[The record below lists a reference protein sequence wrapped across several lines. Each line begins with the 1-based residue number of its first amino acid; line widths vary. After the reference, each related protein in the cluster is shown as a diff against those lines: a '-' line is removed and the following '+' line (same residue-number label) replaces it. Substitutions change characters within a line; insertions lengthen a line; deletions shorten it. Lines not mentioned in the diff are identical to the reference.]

1 MSTEPYDVVVIGSGP
16 GGYVCAIRCAQLG
29 LRTAVVEKDDTLGG
43 TCLNIGCIPSKAL
56 LHSSELYH
64 QVHDNGGA
72 HGIVAENVRPDVA
85 AMMRRKDAVVEKLVT
100 GVRTLLDKRK
110 VDIIHGT
117 GRFTSRTD
125 IEVTKSDGKKE
136 KVGARNFVIA
146 TGSVPVELPFLKPDG
161 EQVVTSTEAIAF
173 PEVPE
178 SLLVVGAGAIGLE
191 LGSVWSRL
199 GSDVTFVE
207 FLPTI
212 AAGSDKDVSQLA
224 ERIFKKQGMTVH
236 TSTKVTGCRKNKKS
250 VSLTAERKGKE
261 VKYKA
266 EKVLLSVGRRP
277 FTEGLGLEEAGV
289 RTDEKGR
296 IPTDNLRTEVEGI
309 WAIGDVT
316 TGPMLAHKAEEDG
329 VAVAEAIAG
338 AAMEVDYGRVANVI
352 YTDPEIATVGLTEK
366 EARERGIEIKVGK
379 FPLQANGRALAQDS
393 TDGMAKIIADA
404 GSDRILGAA
413 VIASGASEII
423 ASVVAHMEY
432 GGSAEDLG
440 RTIHAHPTISEA
452 VKEAALA
459 VHKEAIHSL

>member
-1 MSTEPYDVVVIGSGP
+1 
-16 GGYVCAIRCAQLG
+16 
-29 LRTAVVEKDDTLGG
+29 
-43 TCLNIGCIPSKAL
+43 
-56 LHSSELYH
+56 
-64 QVHDNGGA
+64 
-72 HGIVAENVRPDVA
+72 
-85 AMMRRKDAVVEKLVT
+85 
-100 GVRTLLDKRK
+100 
-110 VDIIHGT
+110 
-117 GRFTSRTD
+117 
-125 IEVTKSDGKKE
+125 
-136 KVGARNFVIA
+136 
-146 TGSVPVELPFLKPDG
+146 
-161 EQVVTSTEAIAF
+161 
-173 PEVPE
+173 
-178 SLLVVGAGAIGLE
+178 
-191 LGSVWSRL
+191 
-199 GSDVTFVE
+199 
-207 FLPTI
+207 
-212 AAGSDKDVSQLA
+212 
-224 ERIFKKQGMTVH
+224 MTVH
-236 TSTKVTGCRKNKKS
+236 TSTMVTGCRKNKKS

-277 FTEGLGLEEAGV
+277 FIEGLGLEEAGV